1 MSAPDRPGA
10 PAGRPTSPVPPSTS
24 DDADEGAW
32 HEDPWD
38 AAPDVDEVEALRP
51 ERHVAKWVSFGA
63 LALVNVLIIAAG
75 FAGWWYVRQANPAG
89 GVGAPVAVQ
98 VAEGETL
105 HDLSVQLE
113 GLGIVQSASFFRRYV
128 DDHGGLTPV
137 AGLYNIPTGDHVG
150 NVLRRLRT
158 PPSETITR
166 VTFPEGFR
174 LRQMAARLADKIPQF
189 DAASFLQLAT
199 TDTSIASVFRPAGVT
214 SLEGLLFPATYDVS
228 NADTERQVIERMVA
242 QMERVARDQEE
253 IDRIAPTITGGRGKV
268 LNLTPY
274 QVLIVAS
281 MIEREAKTEQDRP
294 LIARV
299 IYNRLATGMR
309 LQVDATVLY
318 GAPASMLP
326 PAVENIDVNAL
337 RAMDNAWNTYTRDG
351 LPATPIANPG
361 RASIEAAL
369 HPAPDP
375 STGSALCA
383 GVPAAQCMY
392 LYYVLHDAAGNHS
405 FSVTDA
411 QFQADVQYAVDH
423 NLLEN

>member
-1 MSAPDRPGA
+1 MCPLWRRRPGA
-10 PAGRPTSPVPPSTS
+10 PAGRPTTPVPPSTS

-166 VTFPEGFR
+166 VTFPEGFT
-174 LRQMAARLADKIPQF
+174 LRQMAARL
-189 DAASFLQLAT
+189 
-199 TDTSIASVFRPAGVT
+199 G
-214 SLEGLLFPATYDVS
+214 
-228 NADTERQVIERMVA
+228 RQ
-242 QMERVARDQEE
+242 D
-253 IDRIAPTITGGRGKV
+253 
-268 LNLTPY
+268 
-274 QVLIVAS
+274 
-281 MIEREAKTEQDRP
+281 
-294 LIARV
+294 
-299 IYNRLATGMR
+299 
-309 LQVDATVLY
+309 
-318 GAPASMLP
+318 
-326 PAVENIDVNAL
+326 PAVRRRL
-337 RAMDNAWNTYTRDG
+337 
-351 LPATPIANPG
+351 
-361 RASIEAAL
+361 
-369 HPAPDP
+369 
-375 STGSALCA
+375 
-383 GVPAAQCMY
+383 VPAARHHRHIDRLGVPPGRESPRSRACCSPPPTRCPTPTPS
-392 LYYVLHDAAGNHS
+392 AR
-405 FSVTDA
+405 
-411 QFQADVQYAVDH
+411 
-423 NLLEN
+423 